1 MASDENLSFATRH
14 SPLATLHMNLF
25 TYVIRRLILTV
36 PVLVGITLAA
46 FVISPAIPADPIV
59 ASLGQRAQD
68 APSIVAQDRH
78 QWGLDQPLPVQ
89 YIFYVGNLLH
99 GDLGVSISSRR
110 PVADDLKQYFPAT
123 LELSTAA
130 LLISLLIGVPLGV
143 LSAVRRDRLPD
154 HLARFVSLI
163 GVSTPVFWLGLLLL
177 LLLWYHLGLFPG
189 PTGQLDRAVT
199 PPPTVTGA
207 VAVDCILT
215 GDWPALGNALAHL
228 ALPAIVLG
236 AYTMGIITRMTRG
249 SMLEV
254 LVQDYMRTAR
264 AKGLRAGTI
273 VLRHGLRNA
282 IIPTLTLAGLAYGSL
297 LSGAVLTETV
307 FSWPGIGLY
316 ATQTAGAA
324 DFPAIMGVALLTALL
339 YIVVNLVVDLLYAV
353 LNPQVR
359 LT

>member
-1 MASDENLSFATRH
+1 
-14 SPLATLHMNLF
+14 MNLF
-25 TYVIRRLILTV
+25 TYIIRRLILTV
-36 PVLVGITLAA
+36 PVLIGITLAT
-46 FVISPAIPADPIV
+46 FVISHAVPADPIV

-68 APSIVAQDRH
+68 DPSIVAQYRH
-78 QWGLDQPLPVQ
+78 QWGLDKPLPVQ
-89 YIFYVGNLLH
+89 YVFYVGNLLH

-110 PVADDLKQYFPAT
+110 PVIQDLQQYFPAT
-123 LELSTAA
+123 LELSTAG
-130 LLISLLIGVPLGV
+130 LLIALLIGVPLGV

-177 LLLWYHLGLFPG
+177 ILLWYHLGLLPG
-189 PTGQLDRAVT
+189 PTGQLDRGVT

-207 VAVDCILT
+207 AVVDSILAA
-215 GDWPALGNALAHL
+215 DWPALGNALAHL
-228 ALPAIVLG
+228 GLPAVVLG
-236 AYTMGIITRMTRG
+236 AYTMGLITRMTRG

-254 LVQDYMRTAR
+254 LVQDYIRTAR
-264 AKGLRAGTI
+264 AKGLRASAI

-307 FSWPGIGLY
+307 FAWPGIGLY

-324 DFPAIMGVALLTALL
+324 DFPAIMGVALLTAVL
-339 YIVVNLVVDLLYAV
+339 YLVINLVVDVLYAV

>member
-1 MASDENLSFATRH
+1 
-14 SPLATLHMNLF
+14 MNLF
-25 TYVIRRLILTV
+25 TYTIRRLILIV
-36 PVLVGITLAA
+36 PVMIGITLAT
-46 FVISPAIPADPIV
+46 FVISHAVPADPIV

-68 APSIVAQDRH
+68 NPSIVRQYRH

-89 YIFYVGNLLH
+89 YLVYVGNLLH

-110 PVADDLKQYFPAT
+110 LVTDDLKQYFPAT

-130 LLISLLIGVPLGV
+130 LLIALLVGVPLGV
-143 LSAVRRDRLPD
+143 ISAVRRDRLPD
-154 HLARFVSLI
+154 HLARFISLI

-177 LLLWYHLGLFPG
+177 IVLWARLGLLPG
-189 PTGQLDRAVT
+189 PTGQLDRTVT

-207 VAVDCILT
+207 VVVDSILA
-215 GDWPALGNALAHL
+215 GNWAALGNAVAHL
-228 ALPAIVLG
+228 ILPALVLG

-254 LVQDYMRTAR
+254 LLQDYIRTAR
-264 AKGLRAGTI
+264 AKGLPASAI

-307 FSWPGIGLY
+307 FAWPGIGLY

-324 DFPAIMGVALLTALL
+324 DFPAIMGVALLTASL
-339 YIVVNLVVDLLYAV
+339 YIIINLVVDILYAV